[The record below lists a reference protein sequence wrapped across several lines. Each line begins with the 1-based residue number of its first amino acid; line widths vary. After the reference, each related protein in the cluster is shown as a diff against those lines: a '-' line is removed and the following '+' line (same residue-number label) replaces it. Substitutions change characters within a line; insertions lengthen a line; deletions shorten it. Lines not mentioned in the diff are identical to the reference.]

1 MLVSALRQRWVY
13 PAVLAAL
20 VFLAFAPVLRD
31 GFVSYDDPEYVTAN
45 PHVNTGL
52 SWENTVWAFTSAH
65 SSNWH
70 PLTWISHQFDC
81 TLFGLKPAGHHF
93 TSLLLHVINTL
104 LLFLWLSGAT
114 GRAGPSAFVAL
125 VFGLHP
131 LHVESVAWVAERKD
145 VLSTMFGLLALLA
158 YTAYARNPG
167 IARYFVVVA
176 LFAASLL
183 SKPMLITLPL
193 LLLLIDWWPLGR
205 TGLRRLILEK
215 LPLLALSGLSAAATV
230 WAQRQ
235 GGSVVAIE
243 QLPLGL
249 RLGNA
254 AVSYLRYLE
263 KTVWPVKLAVFYPF
277 PLHGI
282 AAWKVAGSL
291 ALLAIVTAAVFIL
304 RKRSP
309 WLTAGWCWYVVA
321 LAPVIGVVQVGMQ
334 CMADRYMYV
343 PVIGLLFAIAW
354 ECAHVKLHPAAA
366 VPFLLVCALLSWRQA
381 QVWRD
386 GLTLFTHAVKVTED
400 NFVAHDNLGVELDRQ
415 GRAEEALAQ
424 YREALRIRQGDRN
437 GEQNY
442 AQATFAK
449 AERLFAQGK
458 TNEALPLF
466 REGLRYR
473 PRNAAARIYA
483 GIILTGQNQLAPAIA
498 EFQQAIQIDPS
509 QAKAYSG
516 LGVALARAG
525 QPVAA
530 LQAFTDCIRHGGAS
544 VEAYFDLGL
553 VQAALGKSQE
563 ALASFDAALQL
574 QPDFRPAR
582 EAREAVARGAQK

>member
-1 MLVSALRQRWVY
+1 
-13 PAVLAAL
+13 
-20 VFLAFAPVLRD
+20 
-31 GFVSYDDPEYVTAN
+31 
-45 PHVNTGL
+45 
-52 SWENTVWAFTSAH
+52 
-65 SSNWH
+65 
-70 PLTWISHQFDC
+70 
-81 TLFGLKPAGHHF
+81 
-93 TSLLLHVINTL
+93 
-104 LLFLWLSGAT
+104 
-114 GRAGPSAFVAL
+114 
-125 VFGLHP
+125 
-131 LHVESVAWVAERKD
+131 
-145 VLSTMFGLLALLA
+145 
-158 YTAYARNPG
+158 
-167 IARYFVVVA
+167 
-176 LFAASLL
+176 
-183 SKPMLITLPL
+183 
-193 LLLLIDWWPLGR
+193 
-205 TGLRRLILEK
+205 
-215 LPLLALSGLSAAATV
+215 
-230 WAQRQ
+230 
-235 GGSVVAIE
+235 
-243 QLPLGL
+243 
-249 RLGNA
+249 
-254 AVSYLRYLE
+254 
-263 KTVWPVKLAVFYPF
+263 
-277 PLHGI
+277 
-282 AAWKVAGSL
+282 
-291 ALLAIVTAAVFIL
+291 
-304 RKRSP
+304 
-309 WLTAGWCWYVVA
+309 
-321 LAPVIGVVQVGMQ
+321 
-334 CMADRYMYV
+334 
-343 PVIGLLFAIAW
+343 
-354 ECAHVKLHPAAA
+354 
-366 VPFLLVCALLSWRQA
+366 VCALLSWRQA